1 VTVVVCGVQVSQA
14 ALKSVS
20 LDIFNHLHAL
30 SLRFHLNRQT
40 GGILRA
46 IERGTSSA
54 RYAYTPTQCV
64 SGYTRP

>member
-1 VTVVVCGVQVSQA
+1 VQVSQA

-54 RYAYTPTQCV
+54 RCV
-64 SGYTRP
+64 VSSRLALSLSHPQIMTI